1 MAKLKKRSR
10 NAQARQKSNPLGQKN
25 TTSATSNNQ
34 KILETID
41 KLKSTTTSVNEK
53 LITIN
58 HILVQCNNSDDARKA
73 YLRNDIGKVL
83 LNDLLKNSSYDEI
96 LVSSLD
102 LLSHILGE
110 EPEFAIYLWR
120 NSIWEILEK
129 NFTNGF
135 NSLPHLNDEKV
146 NVISKDLLISYM
158 EHLIT
163 ILDNLVM
170 ELPSDIVENQLLV
183 KLQESKLLD
192 LLFEIKVPKLVT
204 PILQFTYD
212 FATISSAFLN
222 TISHKT
228 FELQG
233 STLAKT
239 YIIGIN
245 LQIMEINKALT
256 PTILKQITEEIF
268 KNLESET
275 NSSEE
280 VVDISLDLLST
291 VIEIESETPNK
302 AFNEL
307 CNSKILPLVTNNLN
321 GKKLFCLNNLLIYYQ
336 ANNLITKELSELLLQ
351 LAPEVDFSDIDAVV
365 DVVNFRAHCANIT
378 NGEGEN
384 VVFVNELAKYIDS
397 QLKFDEFTDSG
408 AVSRLVIAA
417 CAYFPQIKNKLQVET
432 IKDIT
437 ILAVERILLN
447 AINFYKSELNKMN
460 ISKLHN
466 KWGYIFETC
475 VAASV
480 ILIFELYDDD
490 YAYNRELYH
499 GSNGVGIAIESAFED
514 INKMYKNVDKNKNA
528 QVKSEMREI
537 VENLKRFIEYKKT
550 E

>member
-10 NAQARQKSNPLGQKN
+10 NAQARQKHNPIGQKN
-25 TTSATSNNQ
+25 IPATSNNQ

-58 HILVQCNNSDDARKA
+58 HILVQCNNSEEARKA
-73 YLRNDIGKVL
+73 YLKNDLGKVL

-102 LLSHILGE
+102 LLSHILSE

-120 NSIWEILEK
+120 NSIWDILEK

-135 NSLPHLNDEKV
+135 NSLSHMNDEKV
-146 NVISKDLLISYM
+146 NVISKDLLISYL

-163 ILDNLVM
+163 ILDNLIM
-170 ELPSDIVENQLLV
+170 ELPSDIVESQLLV
-183 KLQESKLLD
+183 KLQESKLLES
-192 LLFEIKVPKLVT
+192 LFEIKVPKLVT
-204 PILQFTYD
+204 LVLQFTYD

-233 STLAKT
+233 STLAKA

-256 PTILKQITEEIF
+256 PTILNQITEEIF
-268 KNLESET
+268 KNLESEST
-275 NSSEE
+275 PSEE

-291 VIEIESETPNK
+291 VIELESENPNK

-307 CNSKILPLVTNNLN
+307 CNTKILPLVTNNLN
-321 GKKLFCLNNLLIYYQ
+321 GKKLLCLNNLLIYYQ
-336 ANNLITKELSELLLQ
+336 ANNLVTNELIEGLLQ

-365 DVVNFRAHCANIT
+365 DVINFRAHCATISGGAAENIT
-378 NGEGEN
+378 
-384 VVFVNELAKYIDS
+384 FVNEIAKYTDS
-397 QLKFDEFTDSG
+397 QLKFDEFTDGG
-408 AVSRLVIAA
+408 AVSRLVIAV
-417 CAYFPQIKNKLQVET
+417 CAYFPQVKDTFQIEN

-437 ILAVERILLN
+437 VLAVEKILLN
-447 AINFYKSELNKMN
+447 AINSYKSELSKMN

-466 KWGYIFETC
+466 KWGYLFETC
-475 VAASV
+475 VAAAV

-490 YAYNRELYH
+490 YPYNRELYH
-499 GSNGVGIAIESAFED
+499 GSNGVGNVIENAFED
-514 INKMYKNVDKNKNA
+514 INKMYKNVDKNKNV
-528 QVKSEMREI
+528 QVKNEMREI
-537 VENLKRFIEYKKT
+537 VENLKRFIEYKKS